1 MVERTIPAPSGQQ
14 VATGRESTRAQER
27 YVLPVVDIYETP
39 DSLVLVA
46 DLPGV
51 SKEDLDVRVNND
63 VLTIQ
68 GKSSHAAPGEATY
81 REYELVNFFR
91 QFELSERVDQGKIAA
106 ELKHGVLTL
115 RLPKTEK
122 ARPRQ
127 IEVRVS

>member
-14 VATGRESTRAQER
+14 VATGREITRAQER

-39 DSLVLVA
+39 DGLVLMA

-51 SKEDLDVRVNND
+51 SKEDLDVRVDNN

-106 ELKHGVLTL
+106 ELKHGVLIL

>member
-1 MVERTIPAPSGQQ
+1 MAEKTIPAPSGQQ
-14 VATGRESTRAQER
+14 AATSREITRAQER
-27 YVLPVVDIYETP
+27 YMLPVVDIYETP
-39 DSLVLVA
+39 DSLMLMA

-51 SKEDLDVRVNND
+51 SKEDLDVRVNNN

-68 GKSSHAAPGEATY
+68 GKSNHAAPGEAVY

-91 QFELSERVDQGKIAA
+91 QFELSEQVDQGKIAA
-106 ELKHGVLTL
+106 ELKHGVLAL

-122 ARPRQ
+122 AKPRQ

>member
-1 MVERTIPAPSGQQ
+1 MAERTIPALSGQQ

-39 DSLVLVA
+39 DSLVLMA

-51 SKEDLDVRVNND
+51 SKEDLDVRVDNN

-68 GKSSHAAPGEATY
+68 GKSNHAALGEATY
-81 REYELVNFFR
+81 REYELANFFR

-115 RLPKTEK
+115 HLPKTER